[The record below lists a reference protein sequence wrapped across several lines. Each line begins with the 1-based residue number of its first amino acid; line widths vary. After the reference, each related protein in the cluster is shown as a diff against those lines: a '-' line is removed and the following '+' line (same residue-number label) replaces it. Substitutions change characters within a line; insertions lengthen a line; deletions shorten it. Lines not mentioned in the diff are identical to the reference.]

1 MEDIKDIRN
10 HNSNDVDHNDSDSNQ
25 IADQLAELKDKL
37 AALESELTNEKN
49 RHLRTRADFDNYR
62 KRIDR
67 DAETSRVQI
76 KKEIVVDLL
85 TFLDYF
91 EQARKQLQD
100 PAAVKGLEIM
110 ARQFNELLQKHGV
123 RPVECIGLPF
133 DPEAQE
139 GIGFVVT
146 EECPEGCV
154 AEEVCT
160 GYMLGD
166 ILLKPARVMVA
177 KQK

>member
-1 MEDIKDIRN
+1 MEERN
-10 HNSNDVDHNDSDSNQ
+10 ITNDDRREEAANDLQ
-25 IADQLAELKDKL
+25 ALQTKLEELQL
-37 AALESELTNEKN
+37 ELTDEKN

-62 KRIDR
+62 KRIER
-67 DAETSRVQI
+67 EAGTSRLQI
-76 KKEIVVDLL
+76 KKEILVDLL
-85 TFLDYF
+85 TFLDHF

-110 ARQFNELLQKHGV
+110 ARQFYELLQKHGV
-123 RPVECIGLPF
+123 KTVECIGLPF

-139 GIGFVVT
+139 GIGYVET

-154 AEEVCT
+154 AEEICS

-166 ILLKPARVMVA
+166 ILLKPAQVMVA
-177 KQK
+177 KKK

>member
-1 MEDIKDIRN
+1 MEDTMDN
-10 HNSNDVDHNDSDSNQ
+10 NNSDTGTNECSNDELLLLQKRLTELEND
-25 IADQLAELKDKL
+25 
-37 AALESELTNEKN
+37 LTDEKN

-62 KRIDR
+62 KRIER
-67 DAETSRVQI
+67 DTETNRLQI
-76 KKEIVVDLL
+76 KKEILVDLL

-91 EQARKQLQD
+91 EQARRQLRD
-100 PAAVKGLEIM
+100 PAAAEGLEIM

-139 GIGFVVT
+139 GIGYVVS

-166 ILLKPARVMVA
+166 VLLKPARVMVA
-177 KQK
+177 KKK

>member
-1 MEDIKDIRN
+1 MEDTKDN
-10 HNSNDVDHNDSDSNQ
+10 NNDGFASDKHSIDECLLLQ
-25 IADQLAELKDKL
+25 KKLTELEGELAD
-37 AALESELTNEKN
+37 EKN
-49 RHLRTRADFDNYR
+49 RHLRSKADFENYR
-62 KRIDR
+62 KRIER
-67 DAETSRVQI
+67 EAVTSRLHI
-76 KKEIVVDLL
+76 KKEILIDLL

-91 EQARKQLQD
+91 DQARRQLQD
-100 PAAVKGLEIM
+100 PAAAEGLEIM

-123 RPVECIGLPF
+123 KPVECIGLPF

-139 GIGFVVT
+139 GIGYVET

-154 AEEVCT
+154 AEEICT

-177 KQK
+177 KKK